1 MHAMRGKVPRPR
13 YRVYGYGIYYAAKMP
28 EVQELEDT
36 ACQLVWKIKGRRVS
50 EDLGEDGE

>member
-1 MHAMRGKVPRPR
+1 MRGKVPRPR